1 MAAAHSH
8 RARLTT
14 NPTGSRQTVLVL
26 WGYGLKR
33 FDSLRAQYFL
43 APRDKGKDKLMLSL
57 TVKFYAQKNNKLLN
71 TLNIEVE
78 DNADYAASVY
88 ERCDRIAEE
97 IERDLK
103 CGNVYYTF

>member
-1 MAAAHSH
+1 M
-8 RARLTT
+8 LTI
-14 NPTGSRQTVLVL
+14 
-26 WGYGLKR
+26 K
-33 FDSLRAQYFL
+33 
-43 APRDKGKDKLMLSL
+43 
-57 TVKFYAQKNNKLLN
+57 VKFYAQNSKKLLN

-78 DNADYAASVY
+78 DNSDYAAVVY